1 MRKVN
6 NLAVAAALFGVGIG
20 LGSGMDE
27 ALLSGLKQP
36 FSRYRSYRRQEPNSE
51 VEAAAEAKRRRRME
65 RNRS

>member
-6 NLAVAAALFGVGIG
+6 NFAVAAALFGVGVG

-36 FSRYRSYRRQEPNSE
+36 FSRYRSYRRQEPNPE
-51 VEAAAEAKRRRRME
+51 VEAAA
-65 RNRS
+65 